1 MSEKPYWEGKEYS
14 FVCHKECEYFP
25 CHKTNDPDN
34 FNCLFC
40 YCPLYALGDACG
52 GNFRFT
58 EKGIKDCTNC
68 LLPHVRKNYG
78 YVTGKYSEIMEVAG
92 KNRKENRELIQK
104 TAEEL
109 KTLTEESL
117 TEASDENQKERLEK
131 SRKACLEK
139 IRELAER
146 LVAASGADACGK

>member
-1 MSEKPYWEGKEYS
+1 MEHWQNKHYS
-14 FVCHKECEYFP
+14 FFQNTACEYFP
-25 CHKTNDPDN
+25 CHETKHPER

-92 KNRKENRELIQK
+92 KNRKENRELIRK

-109 KTLTEESL
+109 KALTEEGLTEESA
-117 TEASDENQKERLEK
+117 E
-131 SRKACLEK
+131 SRKARLEK
-139 IRELAER
+139 IRELTER
-146 LVAASGADACGK
+146 LVAASGADVCEK

>member
-1 MSEKPYWEGKEYS
+1 MSERALSGREKSIPSSVIKT
-14 FVCHKECEYFP
+14 CEYFP

-131 SRKACLEK
+131 IQKLTRETPARERSRKIKRNGE
-139 IRELAER
+139 
-146 LVAASGADACGK
+146 

>member
-1 MSEKPYWEGKEYS
+1 MYHC
-14 FVCHKECEYFP
+14 F
-25 CHKTNDPDN
+25 
-34 FNCLFC
+34 
-40 YCPLYALGDACG
+40 
-52 GNFRFT
+52 
-58 EKGIKDCTNC
+58 
-68 LLPHVRKNYG
+68 LPHVRKNYG

-131 SRKACLEK
+131 IQKLTQRAPARERSRKIKRNGE
-139 IRELAER
+139 
-146 LVAASGADACGK
+146 

>member
-1 MSEKPYWEGKEYS
+1 M
-14 FVCHKECEYFP
+14 
-25 CHKTNDPDN
+25 
-34 FNCLFC
+34 
-40 YCPLYALGDACG
+40 
-52 GNFRFT
+52 
-58 EKGIKDCTNC
+58 
-68 LLPHVRKNYG
+68 RKNYG

-92 KNRKENRELIQK
+92 KNRKENRELIQE

-117 TEASDENQKERLEK
+117 TEESAE

-146 LVAASGADACGK
+146 LVAASGADVCGI

>member
-92 KNRKENRELIQK
+92 KNRKENRELIQE

-109 KTLTEESL
+109 KTLTEGTGGETCGCQRSGCVWKMIRIPL
-117 TEASDENQKERLEK
+117 KGGV
-131 SRKACLEK
+131 K
-139 IRELAER
+139 I
-146 LVAASGADACGK
+146 C

>member
-92 KNRKENRELIQK
+92 KNRKENGRR
-104 TAEEL
+104 AENP
-109 KTLTEESL
+109 
-117 TEASDENQKERLEK
+117 DRGK
-131 SRKACLEK
+131 SHRGIC
-139 IRELAER
+139 
-146 LVAASGADACGK
+146 

>member
-1 MSEKPYWEGKEYS
+1 MSERPYWEGKEYS
-14 FVCHKECEYFP
+14 FVCHKTCEYFP
-25 CHKTNDPDN
+25 CHKTEDKDN

-58 EKGIKDCTNC
+58 EKGVKDCTNC

-131 SRKACLEK
+131 IQKLT
-139 IRELAER
+139 RELLR
-146 LVAASGADACGK
+146 VSGAEK

>member
-1 MSEKPYWEGKEYS
+1 MKSLIGREKSIPSSVIKNVNTFPAIKPTIRTIS
-14 FVCHKECEYFP
+14 TVCSVTVRCMRWGMP
-25 CHKTNDPDN
+25 V
-34 FNCLFC
+34 
-40 YCPLYALGDACG
+40 AV
-52 GNFRFT
+52 
-58 EKGIKDCTNC
+58 ITNC

-92 KNRKENRELIQK
+92 KNRKENRELIQE

-117 TEASDENQKERLEK
+117 TEESAE

>member
-1 MSEKPYWEGKEYS
+1 MEKPYWEGKHYAFFS
-14 FVCHKECEYFP
+14 NKECEYFP
-25 CHKTNDPDN
+25 CHAGADPEN

-92 KNRKENRELIQK
+92 KNRKENRELIRK

-109 KTLTEESL
+109 KALTAEGLTEESA
-117 TEASDENQKERLEK
+117 E
-131 SRKACLEK
+131 SRKARLEK
-139 IRELAER
+139 IRELTER
-146 LVAASGADACGK
+146 LVAASGANACEK

>member
-1 MSEKPYWEGKEYS
+1 MSERPYWEGKEYS
-14 FVCHKECEYFP
+14 FVCHKTCEYFP
-25 CHKTNDPDN
+25 CHKTKDPDN

-58 EKGIKDCTNC
+58 EKGVKDCTNC

-92 KNRKENRELIQK
+92 KNRKENRELIQNADRGK
-104 TAEEL
+104 SHGGLRREPEGAFG
-109 KTLTEESL
+109 KNP
-117 TEASDENQKERLEK
+117 EADQRAPARER
-131 SRKACLEK
+131 SRKIKRNGE
-139 IRELAER
+139 
-146 LVAASGADACGK
+146 

>member
-1 MSEKPYWEGKEYS
+1 MSERPYWEEKEYS
-14 FVCHKECEYFP
+14 FVCHKTCEYFP
-25 CHKTNDPDN
+25 VIKRKDPDN

-58 EKGIKDCTNC
+58 EKGVKDCTNC

-92 KNRKENRELIQK
+92 KNRKENRELIQE

-117 TEASDENQKERLEK
+117 TEESAE

>member
-52 GNFRFT
+52 GNLRFT

-92 KNRKENRELIQK
+92 KNRKENRELIRK

-109 KTLTEESL
+109 KALTEEGLIEESA
-117 TEASDENQKERLEK
+117 E
-131 SRKACLEK
+131 SRKARLEK
-139 IRELAER
+139 IRELTER
-146 LVAASGADACGK
+146 LVAASGADACEK

>member
-1 MSEKPYWEGKEYS
+1 MSEKPYCEGKEYS

-92 KNRKENRELIQK
+92 KNRKENRELIRK

-109 KTLTEESL
+109 KALTEEGLTEESA
-117 TEASDENQKERLEK
+117 E
-131 SRKACLEK
+131 SRKARLEK
-139 IRELAER
+139 IRELTER
-146 LVAASGADACGK
+146 LVAASGADACEK